1 MSTNMSFE
9 KESKIVLKIV
19 AFATVI
25 TALSGAY
32 FFLVNNVW
40 KPKVIVL
47 DADLENGFATLELPF
62 GDIIDINGTSE
73 FLVVGDWGVRFGTI
87 MKNGKLSY
95 ENIQLLRKGLVVEY
109 LDTSKFIQ

>member
-1 MSTNMSFE
+1 MSLEREN
-9 KESKIVLKIV
+9 KLILKVV

-62 GDIIDINGTSE
+62 GNIIEINGTSE
-73 FLVVGDWGVRFGTI
+73 FLVIGDWGVRFGTI
-87 MKNGKLSY
+87 VKNGKQSY
-95 ENIQLLRKGLVVEY
+95 ENLQLLRKGLVVEY
-109 LDTSKFIQ
+109 LDISEFIK

>member
-1 MSTNMSFE
+1 MSLE
-9 KESKIVLKIV
+9 KENKLILKVV

-40 KPKVIVL
+40 KPNVIIL
-47 DADLENGFATLELPF
+47 QADFDNGFATLELPF
-62 GDIIDINGTSE
+62 GNIVEINGTSE
-73 FLVVGDWGVRFGTI
+73 FLVVGDWGVKFGSKI
-87 MKNGKLSY
+87 IDGKISY

-109 LDTSKFIQ
+109 LDTSKFIK

>member
-1 MSTNMSFE
+1 MLLEREN
-9 KESKIVLKIV
+9 KLILKVV

-62 GDIIDINGTSE
+62 GNIVEINGTSE
-73 FLVVGDWGVRFGTI
+73 FLVIGDWGVKFGTI
-87 MKNGKLSY
+87 VRNGKQSY
-95 ENIQLLRKGLVVEY
+95 ENIQLLRKGLIVEY
-109 LDTSKFIQ
+109 LDISEFLK

>member
-1 MSTNMSFE
+1 MSLEREN
-9 KESKIVLKIV
+9 KLILKVV

-62 GDIIDINGTSE
+62 GNIVEINGTSE
-73 FLVVGDWGVRFGTI
+73 FLVIGDWGVKFGTI
-87 MKNGKLSY
+87 VRNGKQSY

-109 LDTSKFIQ
+109 LDVSEFIK

>member
-1 MSTNMSFE
+1 MSLEREN
-9 KESKIVLKIV
+9 KLILKVV

-62 GDIIDINGTSE
+62 GNIIEINGTSE
-73 FLVVGDWGVRFGTI
+73 FLVIGDWGVKFGTI
-87 MKNGKLSY
+87 VRNGKQSY

-109 LDTSKFIQ
+109 LDISEFVK

>member
-1 MSTNMSFE
+1 MSLE
-9 KESKIVLKIV
+9 KENKLVLKVV

-25 TALSGAY
+25 TALAGAY

-47 DADLENGFATLELPF
+47 DVDLYNGFATLELPF
-62 GDIIDINGTSE
+62 GDIIEINGNSE
-73 FLVVGDWGVRFGTI
+73 FLVVGDWGVKFGTI
-87 MKNGKLSY
+87 IRDGKQSY

-109 LDTSKFIQ
+109 LDISKFIK

>member
-1 MSTNMSFE
+1 MSLEREN
-9 KESKIVLKIV
+9 KLILKVV

-62 GDIIDINGTSE
+62 GNIVEINGTSE
-73 FLVVGDWGVRFGTI
+73 FLVIGDWGVKFGTI
-87 MKNGKLSY
+87 VRNGKQSY
-95 ENIQLLRKGLVVEY
+95 ENIQLLRKGLIVEY
-109 LDTSKFIQ
+109 LDISEFLK

>member
-1 MSTNMSFE
+1 MSLEREN
-9 KESKIVLKIV
+9 KLILKVV

-62 GDIIDINGTSE
+62 GNIVEINGTSE
-73 FLVVGDWGVRFGTI
+73 FLVIGDWGVKFGTI
-87 MKNGKLSY
+87 VRNGKQSY

-109 LDTSKFIQ
+109 LDISEFIK

>member
-1 MSTNMSFE
+1 MSLEREN
-9 KESKIVLKIV
+9 KLILKVV

-62 GDIIDINGTSE
+62 GNIVEINGTSE
-73 FLVVGDWGVRFGTI
+73 FLVIGDWGVKFGTI
-87 MKNGKLSY
+87 VRNGKQSY

-109 LDTSKFIQ
+109 LDISEFIKQ

>member
-1 MSTNMSFE
+1 MSLEREN
-9 KESKIVLKIV
+9 KIILKVV

-40 KPKVIVL
+40 KPKVFVL
-47 DADLENGFATLELPF
+47 DADLENGFATLKLPF
-62 GDIIDINGTSE
+62 GKTLEINGTSE
-73 FLVVGDWGVRFGTI
+73 FLVVGDWGVKFGTI
-87 MKNGKLSY
+87 IRNGKQSY

-109 LDTSKFIQ
+109 LDVSEFIK

>member
-1 MSTNMSFE
+1 MSSITSFE
-9 KESKIVLKIV
+9 KESKLVLKIV

-40 KPKVIVL
+40 KPNVVVL
-47 DADLENGFATLELPF
+47 QADFDNGFATLELPF
-62 GDIIDINGTSE
+62 ENIIEINGTSE
-73 FLVVGDWGVRFGTI
+73 FLVVGDWGVKFGTKI
-87 MKNGKLSY
+87 IDGKISY

>member
-1 MSTNMSFE
+1 MSLEREN
-9 KESKIVLKIV
+9 KLILKVV

-62 GDIIDINGTSE
+62 GNIVEINGTSE
-73 FLVVGDWGVRFGTI
+73 FLVIGDWGVRFGTI
-87 MKNGKLSY
+87 VKNGKQSY
-95 ENIQLLRKGLVVEY
+95 ENLQLLRKGLVVEY
-109 LDTSKFIQ
+109 LDISEFIK

>member
-1 MSTNMSFE
+1 MSLEREN
-9 KESKIVLKIV
+9 KLILKVV

-62 GDIIDINGTSE
+62 GNIVEINGTSE
-73 FLVVGDWGVRFGTI
+73 FLVIGDWGVKFGTI
-87 MKNGKLSY
+87 VRNGKQSY

-109 LDTSKFIQ
+109 LDISEFVK

>member
-1 MSTNMSFE
+1 MSTNTSFE
-9 KESKIVLKIV
+9 KESKLVLKIV

-40 KPKVIVL
+40 KPNVVVL
-47 DADLENGFATLELPF
+47 QADFDNGFATLELPF
-62 GDIIDINGTSE
+62 ENIIEINGTSE
-73 FLVVGDWGVRFGTI
+73 FLVVGDWGVKFGTKI
-87 MKNGKLSY
+87 IDGKISY

>member
-1 MSTNMSFE
+1 MSLE
-9 KESKIVLKIV
+9 KENKLVLKVV

-25 TALSGAY
+25 TALAGAY

-62 GDIIDINGTSE
+62 GDTIEINGSSE
-73 FLVVGDWGVRFGTI
+73 FLVIGDWGVKFGTI
-87 MKNGKLSY
+87 VRNGKQSY

-109 LDTSKFIQ
+109 LDVSEFIK

>member
-1 MSTNMSFE
+1 MSLE
-9 KESKIVLKIV
+9 KENKLVLKVV

-25 TALSGAY
+25 TALAGAY

-62 GDIIDINGTSE
+62 GDTIEINGSSE
-73 FLVVGDWGVRFGTI
+73 FLVIGDWGVKFGTI
-87 MKNGKLSY
+87 IRDGKQSY

-109 LDTSKFIQ
+109 LDISKFV